1 MKGIEAK
8 NYTKARPYSKILPAT
23 GRTLRYST
31 KSGDRIDSL
40 TELRVISPK
49 QYSEW
54 ATPVVPVI
62 KKDGSVRLCVDFKVT
77 LNPAICVDHYP
88 IPRIEDLFA
97 SLAGGK
103 LFSKL
108 DLPSAYLQMPVAL
121 ESRKLQFPLKKGYF
135 AITVCPSGSPR
146 PLHYFRKQWIKLSW
160 GFQTLTA
167 I

>member
-8 NYTKARPYSKILPAT
+8 ITLKPDHTPKFFQPRVVPYAIRPKVEAELT
-23 GRTLRYST
+23 R
-31 KSGDRIDSL
+31 L
-40 TELRVISPK
+40 TEMGVISPM

-62 KKDGSVRLCVDFKVT
+62 KKDGSVRLCGDFKVT

-97 SLAGGK
+97 SLVGSQ

-108 DLPSAYLQMPVAL
+108 DLSSAYLQMSVAH
-121 ESRKLQFPLKKGYF
+121 ESRKLLTISTQII
-135 AITVCPSGSPR
+135 AIR
-146 PLHYFRKQWIKLSW
+146 L
-160 GFQTLTA
+160 
-167 I
+167 